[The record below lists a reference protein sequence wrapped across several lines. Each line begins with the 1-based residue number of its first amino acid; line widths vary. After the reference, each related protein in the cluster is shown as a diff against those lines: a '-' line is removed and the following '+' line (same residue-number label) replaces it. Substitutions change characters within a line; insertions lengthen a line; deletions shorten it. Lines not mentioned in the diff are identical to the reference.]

1 MKMLIAS
8 FGMFR
13 ARVRHLL
20 FWEMA
25 TVSLLHAS
33 QFAIKSLCGVCKSLL
48 VPRDWC
54 SVAVSPNPWFD
65 VHFFLWVIATQLLI
79 LFFSEHVPFSWSI
92 VSCGVPCSGSR
103 VGKMSLFVTSTLEHL
118 GLCAS
123 QVSIYCHFAV
133 FRVFVDSFV
142 DQVGL
147 GLSLCLM
154 DKYLWEHI
162 QIYLDRDDLLCLRV
176 VARFHAT
183 CEWFGPGWTVVLS
196 PLVHVVRRPAWD
208 QSQDL
213 PRFSGVWI
221 LEKWVSFTT
230 AVCALLLD
238 VRGVGAR
245 HVLQV
250 SPVV

>member
-1 MKMLIAS
+1 
-8 FGMFR
+8 
-13 ARVRHLL
+13 
-20 FWEMA
+20 
-25 TVSLLHAS
+25 
-33 QFAIKSLCGVCKSLL
+33 
-48 VPRDWC
+48 
-54 SVAVSPNPWFD
+54 
-65 VHFFLWVIATQLLI
+65 
-79 LFFSEHVPFSWSI
+79 
-92 VSCGVPCSGSR
+92 
-103 VGKMSLFVTSTLEHL
+103 MSLFVTSTLGHL

-123 QVSIYCHFAV
+123 QVSISCHFAV

-183 CEWFGPGWTVVLS
+183 CEWFGPGWTAVLS

-213 PRFSGVWI
+213 PRFLWS
-221 LEKWVSFTT
+221 
-230 AVCALLLD
+230 LD
-238 VRGVGAR
+238 T
-245 HVLQV
+245 
-250 SPVV
+250 